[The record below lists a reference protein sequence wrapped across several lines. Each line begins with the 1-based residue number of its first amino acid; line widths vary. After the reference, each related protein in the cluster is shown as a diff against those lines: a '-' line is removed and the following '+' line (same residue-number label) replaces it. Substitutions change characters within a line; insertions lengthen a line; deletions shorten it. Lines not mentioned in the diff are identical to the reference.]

1 MPTTARDIWREETS
15 QSCCHGPPVVNKRA
29 TGNQLQDLQ
38 TTCTVLHRGAAFISP
53 REGIRANSVQGILLN
68 QLLFYNLKVQLKTCR
83 VLPVKERGLTPV
95 AWCQPTDLGCQKQK
109 SWQWSSYTIPP
120 GTTCASAAS
129 LLQHPVVLPG
139 AQMLA
144 PAGGNGRGHK
154 CVKVSHLGSLNPGKG
169 LLLLGQEPIPCNAQ
183 QNTAQLTLQ
192 STVPRICLSESLLM
206 ASAGFGWAI
215 MCWRLDLAIAFLE
228 DKGGLANKCICKAQ
242 PASKM

>member
-38 TTCTVLHRGAAFISP
+38 TTYSVLHRGAAFISP
-53 REGIRANSVQGILLN
+53 RGGIRANSVQVTLLN
-68 QLLFYNLKVQLKTCR
+68 HLLFHNLKVQLKTCGA
-83 VLPVKERGLTPV
+83 LPVKDQGLIPV
-95 AWCQPTDLGCQKQK
+95 AWHQPTVLDCQKQK
-109 SWQWSSYTIPP
+109 SWQWSSYTILPE
-120 GTTCASAAS
+120 TTCASAAS
-129 LLQHPVVLPG
+129 LLQHHVVLPG

-183 QNTAQLTLQ
+183 QNTVQLTLQ
-192 STVPRICLSESLLM
+192 STVLRICLSESLLK

-228 DKGGLANKCICKAQ
+228 DTEGLAIKCIWKA
-242 PASKM
+242 